1 MHPELLSLS
10 LFMLGTSC
18 SPGPNNIVASYSGF
32 NFGVIKTFPHM
43 LGVIFGFTTVV
54 CVLNFGLINIFK
66 IYPLIQEILKISGS
80 IFLVYLAYKI
90 AFSKNVKENKKEN
103 PVKFIETFFFQ
114 FLNPKGVIV
123 AIIIVSTYVESGNNF
138 INYSFWVILVSFLCA
153 LISITFWTF
162 VGKFF
167 RRFATNEKF
176 IKVFN
181 YVMSSLLL
189 ACIATFYLWF
199 WFIIKPK

>member
-1 MHPELLSLS
+1 MHPEILSLS

-32 NFGVIKTFPHM
+32 NFGVAKTFPHM
-43 LGVIFGFTTVV
+43 LGVIFGFTSVV
-54 CVLNFGLINIFK
+54 SVLNFGLINIFK
-66 IYPLIQEILKISGS
+66 LYPLIQEILKISGS

-123 AIIIVSTYVESGNNF
+123 AIIIVSTYVESGSNF

-176 IKVFN
+176 IKIFN

-189 ACIATFYLWF
+189 ACIATFYL
-199 WFIIKPK
+199 